1 MLTLVDVTFP
11 SSIFR
16 FSASLEGKGM
26 FKIADVFRRVA
37 FLLFLLCSRS

>member
-16 FSASLEGKGM
+16 FSASLEDKGM
-26 FKIADVFRRVA
+26 FKIAGVFRRVA